1 VGSLRRHPARGIY
14 WAHNTRVGEARATAM
29 LSAGRRNIGQMA
41 CTGPGME
48 PVFIVGFSTG
58 EGEFL
63 EERAGLQNAS

>member
-1 VGSLRRHPARGIY
+1 
-14 WAHNTRVGEARATAM
+14 M